1 MFHDDHEEL
10 EVIIISHLKPP
21 QPHIILLEGSSQGM
35 GIAQV
40 LWWVSELAA
49 AETTACN
56 LSNHVV

>member
-1 MFHDDHEEL
+1 MKVEMFYDDHEEL

-40 LWWVSELAA
+40 L
-49 AETTACN
+49 
-56 LSNHVV
+56 